1 MNYRLFIFS
10 VCIKHLTYYI
20 RKEVRLQNKIR
31 TCIRRDKKNP
41 EDTKKLKSDGKYE
54 IKAPGEIAK
63 GKNKI
68 T

>member
-1 MNYRLFIFS
+1 MY
-10 VCIKHLTYYI
+10 
-20 RKEVRLQNKIR
+20 
-31 TCIRRDKKNP
+31 IRRDKKKP

-54 IKAPGEIAK
+54 IKALGEIAK